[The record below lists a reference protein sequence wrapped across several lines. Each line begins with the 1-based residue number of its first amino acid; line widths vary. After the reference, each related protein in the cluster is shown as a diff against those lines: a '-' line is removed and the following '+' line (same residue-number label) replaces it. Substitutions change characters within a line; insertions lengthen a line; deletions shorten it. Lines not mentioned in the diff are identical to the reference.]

1 MPSEFEQKYLRSLKY
16 WVNSIVIDALNLKV
30 EIELITNPESQ
41 SINAK
46 LRFIEVIEYQGSY
59 YEYDNCSKFDSNYLP
74 FLVGILS
81 VNTEKGINY
90 IITTDTTEVSLITK
104 KQPEIFRF
112 D

>member
-16 WVNSIVIDALNLKV
+16 WVNSIVIDALSSKV

-41 SINAK
+41 NIDAK
-46 LRFIEVIEYQGSY
+46 LRFIEAIEYQGSDR
-59 YEYDNCSKFDSNYLP
+59 EYDNFSKFDSNYLP

-81 VNTEKGINY
+81 VDTEKGVNY
-90 IITTDTTEVSLITK
+90 IITTDTIEISLITK
-104 KQPEIFRF
+104 KQPGIFWF